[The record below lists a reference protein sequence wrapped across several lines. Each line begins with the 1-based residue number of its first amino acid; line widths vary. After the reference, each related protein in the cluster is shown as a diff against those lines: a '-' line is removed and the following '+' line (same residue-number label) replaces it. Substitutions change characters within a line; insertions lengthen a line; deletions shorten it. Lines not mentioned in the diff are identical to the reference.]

1 MRRTYFLTN
10 IGNRTQTKLSL
21 KDPELKACFS
31 VQCSGTNSNTDPQQ
45 NGKDQIMINFCK
57 SSASFFFKQNKT
69 DTQQSD
75 QLLST
80 VKTHRKEIKG
90 VVVDSFLRYLGR
102 NSERLSPEELKTI
115 RSRVT
120 SNLISKRHYPIPCQ
134 SQTPTNENI
143 LSWFVQGDNGAK
155 LYRRAIVKQDKEV
168 EAFLRNLHVDVNRAD
183 KKTGDTPLILAA
195 RAHNAEQ
202 VGLLLKSGAT
212 VDSRNNKGK
221 DAIYEAVTNLNR
233 ISYRDD
239 NQFYTINHLL
249 KSGADVN
256 QPLLMGETPQK
267 TLSESAIAKSELRVA
282 RLLINHTHE
291 LSPCTLFE
299 LVSKTD
305 KDNPRI
311 IDHLLD
317 TFDFDLED
325 RNENGLTPL
334 MVAACQKRPKAM
346 KVLLDQPNNALEA
359 QVILPVDQFLKY
371 WTAYSLADHHQ
382 SNECVK
388 LLLRY
393 GARKIVPKLTESE
406 AQWMMKYNELRESH
420 AKTEATLD
428 NFIVKL
434 VSPVHMGGYLFSHMH
449 YSGQFERLENERPE
463 QQLQTPPED

>member
-1 MRRTYFLTN
+1 
-10 IGNRTQTKLSL
+10 
-21 KDPELKACFS
+21 
-31 VQCSGTNSNTDPQQ
+31 
-45 NGKDQIMINFCK
+45 MINFCK

-69 DTQQSD
+69 DTQQTD
-75 QLLST
+75 QLPST
-80 VKTHRKEIKG
+80 VKIHRKEIKG
-90 VVVDSFLRYLGR
+90 VVVDSFLSYLGH
-102 NSERLSPEELKTI
+102 SSKHLSPEELTTI
-115 RSRVT
+115 QSRVT
-120 SNLISKRHYPIPCQ
+120 SNLISKRHYLIPCL
-134 SQTPTNENI
+134 SQTLTNGNI
-143 LSWFVQGDNGAK
+143 LSWFVQGDHGAT

-195 RAHNAEQ
+195 RAHNADQ

-239 NQFYTINHLL
+239 TQFYTINHLL
-249 KSGADVN
+249 NSGADVN
-256 QPLLMGETPQK
+256 QPLLIGEAPQK

-282 RLLINHTHE
+282 RLLINHSHE
-291 LSPCTLFE
+291 LSRCTLFE
-299 LVSKTD
+299 LVSRTD
-305 KDNPRI
+305 TDNPRI

-325 RNENGLTPL
+325 RNEDGLTPL

-359 QVILPVDQFLKY
+359 KVILPVDQFLKY

-393 GARKIVPKLTESE
+393 GAKKIVPKLTGSE
-406 AQWMMKYNELRESH
+406 AQWMMKYNKLRESY
-420 AKTEATLD
+420 ARTEATLD
-428 NFIVKL
+428 DSFVKV
-434 VSPVHMGGYLFSHMH
+434 VSPLYLGGYLFSRMH
-449 YSGQFERLENERPE
+449 YSSQFERLEKERPE
-463 QQLQTPPED
+463 QQLQTPPEE

>member
-1 MRRTYFLTN
+1 
-10 IGNRTQTKLSL
+10 
-21 KDPELKACFS
+21 
-31 VQCSGTNSNTDPQQ
+31 
-45 NGKDQIMINFCK
+45 MINFCQ
-57 SSASFFFKQNKT
+57 SPASFFFKQNKT
-69 DTQQSD
+69 DTRQTD
-75 QLLST
+75 QLPST
-80 VKTHRKEIKG
+80 VKIHRKEIKG
-90 VVVDSFLRYLGR
+90 VVVDSFLGFLGR
-102 NSERLSPEELKTI
+102 SSESLSPGELKTI
-115 RSRVT
+115 QSRVT
-120 SNLISKRHYPIPCQ
+120 SNLLSKRHHLIPCLN
-134 SQTPTNENI
+134 QTPTNGNI
-143 LSWFVQGDNGAK
+143 VSWFVQGDHGAK

-168 EAFLRNLHVDVNRAD
+168 EAFLRNLHVDINRAD

-195 RAHNAEQ
+195 RAHNADQ

-239 NQFYTINHLL
+239 TQFYTINHLL
-249 KSGADVN
+249 ESGADVN
-256 QPLLMGETPQK
+256 QPLLIGEAPQK

-282 RLLINHTHE
+282 RLLIDHSHE

-299 LVSKTD
+299 LVSKTG
-305 KDNPRI
+305 KDNPGI
-311 IDHLLD
+311 IAHLLD
-317 TFDFDLED
+317 TFDFDLTD

-359 QVILPVDQFLKY
+359 KVILPVDQFLKY

-382 SNECVK
+382 SNKCAK

-393 GARKIVPKLTESE
+393 GAKKIVPKLTESE

-420 AKTEATLD
+420 AKTEAILD
-428 NFIVKL
+428 DTIVKF
-434 VSPVHMGGYLFSHMH
+434 VSPLRMGGYLFSHMH
-449 YSGQFERLENERPE
+449 YSSRFERLANERPK